1 MAKKWSI
8 PIMPNRLAGET
19 SPYLL
24 QHADNPVQWFPWGPE
39 ALEKAH
45 REDKPVFLSIGYAAC
60 HWCHVMAHE
69 SFEDPQVA
77 QILNQNFVSI
87 KVDRE
92 ERPDLDSIY
101 MNAVVAMTG
110 QGGWPMSVFLTPDGK
125 PFFGGTY
132 FPPKPRY
139 GMPSFTQI
147 LDGVY
152 QSWRTQRENVINIS
166 QQVARHIQESA
177 RWGTRSQ
184 PVDKG
189 ALDQATGE
197 LLSSYDTQN
206 GGWGSAPKFPQPMV
220 IEFLLRQASR
230 GNMEAQKA
238 AIHALDA
245 MSQGGIYD
253 ILGGGFHRYST
264 DAQWL
269 VPHFEK
275 MLYDNAQLALAYLH
289 SFLLTGNPHHR
300 QITEATLDF
309 ILREMSHPEG
319 GFYSSLDA
327 DSEGEEGKYYVWST
341 DELSQVLSDP
351 AEQELFFTAYGI
363 TPEGNFEG
371 KVILKRS
378 IPDGDL
384 AAQLNLPVDEIAR
397 RLNHVQRQLFEVRSK
412 RVPPGLD
419 DKVLV
424 SWNALALRA
433 FAEAARYLHRQD
445 YLSVAVRSGR
455 FLWKSLHPGDGLLRS
470 WRSGSARH
478 HAFLEDIAGLAVAY
492 LSLYQSDP
500 DPVWYQHAVH
510 LVDEMR
516 SHYTDPQVGFFDT
529 RDDQEAVLTRPKDY
543 QDNAIPSGNALAAHA
558 LIELSSFNG
567 DGQLRDLAEASLGS
581 LQQAFS
587 RYPSAFGYWLNALDL
602 AVGPVKEAA
611 LLGDLDHPGMQALR
625 TALWGTYRPRV
636 VSAVAPFPPPDGSP
650 PLLLDRPLRNG
661 LPTVYICQN
670 FACLLPVTTPD
681 AMVEQLEDSRSV
693 QET

>member
-1 MAKKWSI
+1 
-8 PIMPNRLAGET
+8 MPNRLADET

-45 REDKPVFLSIGYAAC
+45 REDKPIFLSIGYAAC

-69 SFEDPQVA
+69 SFEDRQVA

-101 MNAVVAMTG
+101 MSAVVAMSG

-147 LDGVY
+147 LDGVIR
-152 QSWRTQRENVINIS
+152 SWRTERENVINIG

-177 RWGTRSQ
+177 RWGSRYQTIEKST
-184 PVDKG
+184 
-189 ALDQATGE
+189 LDQAARE
-197 LLSSYDTQN
+197 LISSYDWEN
-206 GGWGSAPKFPQPMV
+206 GGWGGAPKFPQPMV

-230 GNMEAQKA
+230 GNQEAQKA

-253 ILGGGFHRYST
+253 VLGGGFHRYST
-264 DAQWL
+264 DARWL

-289 SFLLTGNPHHR
+289 GYLLTGSAHHR
-300 QITEATLDF
+300 RISEATLDF

-319 GFYSSLDA
+319 GFTSSLDA
-327 DSEGEEGKYYVWST
+327 DSEGEEGKYYVWT
-341 DELSQVLSDP
+341 IDELSQVLTDP
-351 AEQELFFTAYGI
+351 ADRDLFYSAYGI
-363 TPEGNFEG
+363 TSEGNFEG
-371 KVILKRS
+371 KVILKRA
-378 IPDGDL
+378 IPDDEL
-384 AAQLNLPVDEIAR
+384 TSRINRPIEQAAS
-397 RLNHVQRQLFEVRSK
+397 RLDHLHRQLFEIRAK
-412 RVPPGLD
+412 RIRPGLD

-433 FAEAARYLHRQD
+433 FSEAARYLHRDD
-445 YLSVAVRSGR
+445 YLAVAIRSGR
-455 FLWKSLHPGDGLLRS
+455 FLWDTLHPGDRLLRS

-478 HAFLEDIAGLAVAY
+478 NAFLEDVAGLAVAY
-492 LSLYQSDP
+492 LTLYQSDP
-500 DPVWYQHAVH
+500 DPTWYQRAVQ

-516 SHYTDPQVGFFDT
+516 SHYSDPQVGFFDT
-529 RDDQEAVLTRPKDY
+529 RDDQEAILTRPKDY

-558 LIELSSFNG
+558 LIELSTFTGSG
-567 DGQLRDLAEASLGS
+567 ELRDLAESSLGS

-587 RYPSAFGYWLNALDL
+587 RYPTAFGYWLNALDL

-611 LLGDLDHPGMQALR
+611 ILGDLNHPAMQVLR
-625 TALWGTYRPRV
+625 TALWETYRPRV
-636 VSAVAPFPPPDGSP
+636 VAAIAPFPPPEGSP
-650 PLLLDRPLRNG
+650 PLLQNRTLING
-661 LPTVYICQN
+661 EPTVYICQG
-670 FACLLPVTTPD
+670 FACLLPVNKP
-681 AMVEQLEDSRSV
+681 AEMVEQLQDNRPI
-693 QET
+693 QEPN